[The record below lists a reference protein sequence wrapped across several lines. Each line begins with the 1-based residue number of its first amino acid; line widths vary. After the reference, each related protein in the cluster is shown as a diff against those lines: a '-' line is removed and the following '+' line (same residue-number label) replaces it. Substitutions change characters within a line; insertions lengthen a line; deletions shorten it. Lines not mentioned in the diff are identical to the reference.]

1 MHHRSTQGRRAPIRL
16 RRNSRGRHPKGRPDV
31 RPVPLQEGIRRSA
44 AAVRRRA
51 RQRPERARIPRVR
64 GGGAGV
70 HDGSPRPGPDPPLKL
85 GALLEAT
92 KIAVPEG
99 AAAIDIRQ
107 IAYDSRKAKE
117 GALFVAIPGFHRDG
131 HGFAKDAVGRGAVA
145 VLAEHAIDVGVPV
158 VVVPEARAAL
168 ADIAAEFFDHPT
180 RKLKLAAVTGTDGKT
195 TTVHLVSDVLEA
207 SGAKT
212 GFSTTVDFKV
222 ADHEW
227 KNDTRQSTQEAV
239 EVQEFF
245 AELLVAGGTW
255 EYLEAKGELFAMLAG
270 STDKGIPKTAVL
282 NGDDR
287 HWRYLAD
294 RAEGAKVV
302 TYGIEALCDVQGA
315 ILASDAAGSR
325 MRITASGQ
333 SVELRL
339 PLVGRFNV
347 HNALAAAAAGL
358 AAGATL
364 QQARDALSRARAV
377 RGRMERVESGQ
388 PFSVIVDYA
397 HTPES
402 FDKVLGLLRPLT
414 KGKLIAVF
422 GSAGERDR
430 AKRPAL
436 AEVAAKHADFF
447 VITQEDPRLEEPAKI
462 LEEIEQ
468 GAIGAGKR
476 KGTDYVVID
485 DRREAVSEAIRR
497 AAPEDTVLLAG
508 KGHEESIIVG
518 EEKRP
523 YDEATAA
530 RDALKALGFGT

>member
-1 MHHRSTQGRRAPIRL
+1 
-16 RRNSRGRHPKGRPDV
+16 
-31 RPVPLQEGIRRSA
+31 
-44 AAVRRRA
+44 
-51 RQRPERARIPRVR
+51 
-64 GGGAGV
+64 
-70 HDGSPRPGPDPPLKL
+70 LKL

-92 KIAVPEG
+92 KIAVPE
-99 AAAIDIRQ
+99 AAASIDVRQ
-107 IAYDSRKAKE
+107 IAYDSRQTKE

-131 HGFAKDAVGRGAVA
+131 HVYAKDAVGRGAVA
-145 VLAEHAIDVGVPV
+145 VVAEHPIDVRVPV
-158 VVVPEARAAL
+158 LVVPDARAAL
-168 ADIAAEFFDHPT
+168 ADLAAEFFDHPT
-180 RKLKLAAVTGTDGKT
+180 RKLKIAAVTGTDGKT

-212 GFSTTVDFKV
+212 GFATTVDFKV
-222 ADHEW
+222 VDHEW
-227 KNDTRQSTQEAV
+227 KNETRQTTQEAV
-239 EVQEFF
+239 EVQEFC

-255 EYLEAKGELFAMLAG
+255 GVLEATSHALALRKLRGTEIDIAVFTNLSPEHLDFHGTLQKYLEAKSELFAMLAS
-270 STDKGIPKTAVL
+270 STDKGVPKTAVL
-282 NGDDR
+282 NGDDK

-294 RAEGAKVV
+294 RAEGAKIV

-315 ILASDAAGSR
+315 ILASDASGSR

-333 SVELRL
+333 SVELTL

-358 AAGATL
+358 AGGATL
-364 QQARDALSRARAV
+364 QNARDALLRARAV

-402 FDKVLGLLRPLT
+402 LDKVLGLLRPLT
-414 KGKLIAVF
+414 KGKLIVVF

-436 AEVAAKHADFF
+436 AAVTAKYADLF

-462 LEEIEQ
+462 LEEIEK
-468 GAIGAGKR
+468 GAIDAGKQ
-476 KGTDYVVID
+476 KGTDYLVID
-485 DRREAVSEAIRR
+485 DRHDAVGEAIRR
-497 AAPEDTVLLAG
+497 ATADDTVLLAG

-518 EEKRP
+518 EERRP

-530 RDALKALGFGT
+530 REALKALGFET

>member
-1 MHHRSTQGRRAPIRL
+1 M
-16 RRNSRGRHPKGRPDV
+16 
-31 RPVPLQEGIRRSA
+31 
-44 AAVRRRA
+44 
-51 RQRPERARIPRVR
+51 
-64 GGGAGV
+64 
-70 HDGSPRPGPDPPLKL
+70 KL

-92 KIAVPEG
+92 KIAVPE
-99 AAAIDIRQ
+99 AAASIDVRQ
-107 IAYDSRKAKE
+107 IAYDSRQTKE

-131 HGFAKDAVGRGAVA
+131 HVYAKDAVGRGAVA
-145 VLAEHAIDVGVPV
+145 VVAEHPIDVRVPV
-158 VVVPEARAAL
+158 LVVPDARAAL
-168 ADIAAEFFDHPT
+168 ADLAAEFFDHPT
-180 RKLKLAAVTGTDGKT
+180 RKLKIAAVTGTDGKT

-212 GFSTTVDFKV
+212 GFATTVDFKV
-222 ADHEW
+222 VDHEW
-227 KNDTRQSTQEAV
+227 KNETRQTTQEAV
-239 EVQEFF
+239 EVQEFC

-255 EYLEAKGELFAMLAG
+255 GVLEATSHALALRKLRGTEIDIAVFTNLSPEHLDFHGTLQKYLEAKSELFAMLAS
-270 STDKGIPKTAVL
+270 STDKGVPKTAVL
-282 NGDDR
+282 NGDDK

-294 RAEGAKVV
+294 RAEGAKIV

-315 ILASDAAGSR
+315 ILASDASGSR

-333 SVELRL
+333 SVELTL

-358 AAGATL
+358 AGGATL
-364 QQARDALSRARAV
+364 QNARDALLRARAV

-402 FDKVLGLLRPLT
+402 LDKVLGLLRPLT
-414 KGKLIAVF
+414 KGKLIVVF

-436 AEVAAKHADFF
+436 AAVAAKYADLF

-462 LEEIEQ
+462 LEEIEK
-468 GAIGAGKR
+468 GAIDAGKQ
-476 KGTDYVVID
+476 KGTDYLVID
-485 DRREAVSEAIRR
+485 DRHDAVGEAIRR
-497 AAPEDTVLLAG
+497 ATADDTVLLAG

-518 EEKRP
+518 EERRP

-530 RDALKALGFGT
+530 RDALKALGFAT

>member
-1 MHHRSTQGRRAPIRL
+1 M
-16 RRNSRGRHPKGRPDV
+16 
-31 RPVPLQEGIRRSA
+31 
-44 AAVRRRA
+44 
-51 RQRPERARIPRVR
+51 
-64 GGGAGV
+64 
-70 HDGSPRPGPDPPLKL
+70 KL

-92 KIAVPEG
+92 KIAVPE
-99 AAAIDIRQ
+99 AAASIDVRQ
-107 IAYDSRKAKE
+107 IAYDSRQTKE

-131 HGFAKDAVGRGAVA
+131 HVYAKDAVGRGAVA
-145 VLAEHAIDVGVPV
+145 VVAEHPIDVRVPV
-158 VVVPEARAAL
+158 AVVPDARAAL
-168 ADIAAEFFDHPT
+168 ADLAAEFFDHPT
-180 RKLKLAAVTGTDGKT
+180 RKLKIAAVTGTDGKT

-212 GFSTTVDFKV
+212 GFATTVDFKV
-222 ADHEW
+222 VDHEW
-227 KNDTRQSTQEAV
+227 KNETRQTTQEAV
-239 EVQEFF
+239 EVQEFC

-255 EYLEAKGELFAMLAG
+255 GVLEATSHALALRKLRGTEVDIAVFTNLSPEHLDFHGTLQKYLEAKSELFAMLAS
-270 STDKGIPKTAVL
+270 STDKGVPKTAVL
-282 NGDDR
+282 NGDDK

-294 RAEGAKVV
+294 RAEGAKIV

-315 ILASDAAGSR
+315 ILASDASGSR

-333 SVELRL
+333 SVELTL

-358 AAGATL
+358 AGGATL
-364 QQARDALSRARAV
+364 QNARDALLRARAV

-402 FDKVLGLLRPLT
+402 LDKVLGLLRPLT
-414 KGKLIAVF
+414 KGKLIVVF

-436 AEVAAKHADFF
+436 AAVAAKYADLF

-462 LEEIEQ
+462 LEEIEK
-468 GAIGAGKR
+468 GAIDAGKQ
-476 KGTDYVVID
+476 KGTDYLVID
-485 DRREAVSEAIRR
+485 DRHDAVGEAIRR
-497 AAPEDTVLLAG
+497 ATADDTVLLAG

-518 EEKRP
+518 EERRP

-530 RDALKALGFGT
+530 RDALKALGFAT

>member
-1 MHHRSTQGRRAPIRL
+1 M
-16 RRNSRGRHPKGRPDV
+16 
-31 RPVPLQEGIRRSA
+31 
-44 AAVRRRA
+44 
-51 RQRPERARIPRVR
+51 
-64 GGGAGV
+64 
-70 HDGSPRPGPDPPLKL
+70 KL

-99 AAAIDIRQ
+99 AAAVDVRQ
-107 IAYDSRKAKE
+107 IAYDSRRVKD

-131 HGFAKDAVGRGAVA
+131 HAFAQEAVAKGAVA
-145 VLAEHAIDVGVPV
+145 VVAEHPIDVRVPV
-158 VVVPEARAAL
+158 AVVPDARTAL

-180 RKLKLAAVTGTDGKT
+180 RRLKLAAVTGTDGKT

-207 SGAKT
+207 SGART
-212 GFSTTVDFKV
+212 GFATTVDFKV

-227 KNDTRQSTQEAV
+227 ENETRQSTQEAV

-255 EYLEAKGELFAMLAG
+255 GVLEATSHALALRKLRGTDVDIAVFTNLTPEHLDFHGTLQKYLEAKGELFTLLAT
-270 STDKGIPKTAVL
+270 SADKGVAKAAVL

-294 RAEGAKVV
+294 RAEGARIF
-302 TYGIEALCDVQGA
+302 TYGVEALCDVQGT
-315 ILASDAAGSR
+315 ILASDASGSR
-325 MRITASGQ
+325 LGIASGGQ
-333 SVELRL
+333 SVELTL

-347 HNALAAAAAGL
+347 HNALAAAATGL
-358 AAGATL
+358 AAGGTL
-364 QQARDALSRARAV
+364 QQARDALAQARAV
-377 RGRMERVESGQ
+377 RGRMERVECGQ

-402 FDKVLGLLRPLT
+402 LDKVLGLLRPLT

-436 AEVAAKHADFF
+436 AEIAAKHADLF
-447 VITQEDPRLEEPAKI
+447 VITQEDPRLEDPATI
-462 LEEIEQ
+462 LEEIER
-468 GAIGAGKR
+468 GAIEAGKHR
-476 KGTDYVVID
+476 GTDYLVID

-497 AAPEDTVLLAG
+497 AAPNDTVVLAG
-508 KGHEESIIVG
+508 KGHEGSIIVG

-523 YDEATAA
+523 YDEAAVA
-530 RDALKALGFGT
+530 RTALKALGFGS